1 MKKALSLMLTMCM
14 VLSLFATFVISASAE
29 EATNLAAGKEVA
41 NQENI
46 DSSKTTMWIDT
57 DLTDGVV
64 ETGDFTST
72 IKWAPGQWFGYYSW
86 AEAPETNSV
95 DGVAIPTV
103 DLGAVYSIESA
114 RVHVYGGPGWSGI
127 VAPTK
132 VELFVSNDGENWKSA
147 GAIDVTAE
155 ETNCSVWLEVKAAAG
170 TTGKFAR
177 IAMTHSTEGSWLFID
192 ELEVYGKEAPAGD
205 KVVTW
210 KDGQI
215 KDPADATGR
224 NWKFDN
230 AYGYTF
236 VIDADKKIGGEDN
249 VLIETVDEYNACNPN
264 WAISVLLKPA
274 GDLYEVVTVVVTP
287 GTAAAGIEKGIAIE
301 NGNIVLVA
309 HSSASYSA
317 EDADPAKDFDEDGNY
332 KYFNWQT
339 KLAAIALKV
348 GDKVKVA
355 DDKSSVYV
363 LIPGVDD
370 KETILVKGDNI
381 VAGKDY
387 VISEQFRQGGQ
398 DVNWGYDPNAPI
410 AYPDEGGTL
419 TDGVLDTNVTE
430 NVYADAIWAGFSAN
444 APTYKDYGYNFV
456 NFDLG
461 EAKDIYEMAIYLGT
475 SALTA
480 GIGVSNSTVQFFAS
494 DDGETWEAVSEEIV
508 PEDDASV
515 HYVKV
520 AAKVNTNA
528 RYLQVR
534 FARAGWL
541 FVSEVEVY
549 EAVPASEDAVLETI
563 TVDGAVTDN
572 GWAADKWTA
581 VSSENGFWQQ
591 QYEFETGAK
600 VCPEF
605 GYKYQFRTDDTKLYA
620 AVVIDGDIVNGGNGA
635 GTFVRLW
642 IRDNDEATVYTSFYD
657 FGFAEGEITTAAKY
671 NTSTTTNAGA
681 AIEGTTVVAKASVVD
696 GKTVIEFSVDIAEF
710 SEDGKFDYY
719 ICASQK
725 VGENFGTLYFPA
737 APIGPTSA
745 EGGEAHQPH
754 ANLPWLSWHAATD
767 ATVDVADLALGVVEN
782 GNTDDNLGDAGIYVI
797 AALALVALIGTAVV
811 IKKRA

>member
-14 VLSLFATFVISASAE
+14 VLSLFATFVVSASAD
-29 EATNLAAGKEVA
+29 N
-41 NQENI
+41 
-46 DSSKTTMWIDT
+46 
-57 DLTDGVV
+57 
-64 ETGDFTST
+64 
-72 IKWAPGQWFGYYSW
+72 
-86 AEAPETNSV
+86 
-95 DGVAIPTV
+95 
-103 DLGAVYSIESA
+103 
-114 RVHVYGGPGWSGI
+114 
-127 VAPTK
+127 
-132 VELFVSNDGENWKSA
+132 
-147 GAIDVTAE
+147 
-155 ETNCSVWLEVKAAAG
+155 
-170 TTGKFAR
+170 
-177 IAMTHSTEGSWLFID
+177 
-192 ELEVYGKEAPAGD
+192 
-205 KVVTW
+205 VVTW

-215 KDPADATGR
+215 KDPADTTGR

-249 VLIETVDEYNACNPN
+249 ALIETVDEYKACNPN

-274 GDLYEVVTVVVTP
+274 GDLYEVVTVVATP
-287 GTAAAGIEKGIAIE
+287 GTADKGIENGIVIE

-317 EDADPAKDFDEDGNY
+317 EDADPAKDFDADGNY

-339 KLAAIALKV
+339 KLAAMALKA

-370 KETILVKGDNI
+370 KEESVLVKGDNI
-381 VAGKDY
+381 AGDY
-387 VISEQFRQGGQ
+387 TITDQFRQGGK
-398 DVNWGYDPNAPI
+398 DVNWGWDPNAPI
-410 AYPDEGGTL
+410 AYPDEGGSL
-419 TDGVLDTNVTE
+419 TDGKVDTDATE
-430 NVYADAIWAGFSAN
+430 NVYADAVWAGFSHLV
-444 APTYKDYGYNFV
+444 PTYEGVGYHAITL
-456 NFDLG
+456 DLG
-461 EAKDIYEMAIYLGT
+461 EAKDLYEVALYVAT
-475 SALTA
+475 SKLSN
-480 GIGVSNSTVQFFAS
+480 GIGCTNSTVQFFAS
-494 DDGETWEAVSEEIV
+494 NDGENWEAISDVLV
-508 PEDDASV
+508 PVDDATV
-515 HYVKV
+515 NVVKV
-520 AAKVNTNA
+520 ASKVSANAKYV
-528 RYLQVR
+528 QVR
-534 FARAGWL
+534 FARDGWL
-541 FVSEVEVY
+541 FVSEVEVF
-549 EAVPASEDAVLETI
+549 EAVPASADVEFETI

-620 AVVIDGDIVNGGNGA
+620 AVVIDGDIVNGGNGN

-642 IRDNDEATVYTSFYD
+642 LRDNDDATVYTSFYD
-657 FGFAEGEITTAAKY
+657 FGFAEGEITTAAKR
-671 NTSTTTNAGA
+671 NTSTTENKGEV
-681 AIEGTTVVAKASVVD
+681 IEGSTVVAKASVVD
-696 GKTVIEFSVDIAEF
+696 GKTVIEFSIDVAEF
-710 SEDGKFDYY
+710 CADGNFDYY

-745 EGGEAHQPH
+745 EGGDAHKPH

-767 ATVDVADLALGVVEN
+767 ATVNVADLALGVIVAE
-782 GNTDDNLGDAGIYVI
+782 GGDTDDNLGDAGIYAI
-797 AALALVALIGTAVV
+797 AALAVVALIGTAVV

>member
-14 VLSLFATFVISASAE
+14 VLSLFATFVVSASAD
-29 EATNLAAGKEVA
+29 N
-41 NQENI
+41 
-46 DSSKTTMWIDT
+46 
-57 DLTDGVV
+57 
-64 ETGDFTST
+64 
-72 IKWAPGQWFGYYSW
+72 
-86 AEAPETNSV
+86 
-95 DGVAIPTV
+95 
-103 DLGAVYSIESA
+103 
-114 RVHVYGGPGWSGI
+114 
-127 VAPTK
+127 
-132 VELFVSNDGENWKSA
+132 
-147 GAIDVTAE
+147 
-155 ETNCSVWLEVKAAAG
+155 
-170 TTGKFAR
+170 
-177 IAMTHSTEGSWLFID
+177 
-192 ELEVYGKEAPAGD
+192 
-205 KVVTW
+205 VVTW

-215 KDPADATGR
+215 KDPADTTGR

-249 VLIETVDEYNACNPN
+249 VLIETVDEYKACNPN

-317 EDADPAKDFDEDGNY
+317 EDADPAKDFDADGNY

-339 KLAAIALKV
+339 KLAAIALKA

-370 KETILVKGDNI
+370 KEESVLVKGDNI
-381 VAGKDY
+381 AGDY
-387 VISEQFRQGGQ
+387 TITDQFRQGGK
-398 DVNWGYDPNAPI
+398 DVNWGWDPNAPI
-410 AYPDEGGTL
+410 AYPDEGGSL
-419 TDGVLDTNVTE
+419 TDGKVDTDATE
-430 NVYADAIWAGFSAN
+430 NVYADAVWAGFSHLV
-444 APTYKDYGYNFV
+444 PTYEGVGYHAITL
-456 NFDLG
+456 DLG
-461 EAKDIYEMAIYLGT
+461 EAKDLYEVALYVAT
-475 SALTA
+475 SKLSN
-480 GIGVSNSTVQFFAS
+480 GIGCTNSTVQFFAS
-494 DDGETWEAVSEEIV
+494 NDGENWEAISDVLV
-508 PEDDASV
+508 PVDDATV
-515 HYVKV
+515 NVVKV
-520 AAKVNTNA
+520 ASKVSANAKYV
-528 RYLQVR
+528 QVR
-534 FARAGWL
+534 FARDGWL
-541 FVSEVEVY
+541 FVSEVEVF
-549 EAVPASEDAVLETI
+549 EAVPASADVEFETI

-620 AVVIDGDIVNGGNGA
+620 AVVIDGDIVNGGNGN

-642 IRDNDEATVYTSFYD
+642 LRDNDDATVYTSFYD
-657 FGFAEGEITTAAKY
+657 FGFAEGEITTAAKR
-671 NTSTTTNAGA
+671 NTSTTENKGEV
-681 AIEGTTVVAKASVVD
+681 IEGSTVVAKASVVD
-696 GKTVIEFSVDIAEF
+696 GKTVIEFSIDVAEF
-710 SEDGKFDYY
+710 CADGNFDYY

-745 EGGEAHQPH
+745 EGGDAHKPH

-767 ATVDVADLALGVVEN
+767 ATVNVADLALGVIVAE
-782 GNTDDNLGDAGIYVI
+782 GGDTDDNLGDAGIYAI
-797 AALALVALIGTAVV
+797 AALAVVALIGTAVV